1 VWTRLADL
9 PLGLIQNYPDVLVT
23 TQDLTRVAAACRKT
37 AVLMVSGDPAIV
49 DKALLATENSAMLLH
64 QAP

>member
-1 VWTRLADL
+1 
-9 PLGLIQNYPDVLVT
+9 
-23 TQDLTRVAAACRKT
+23 
-37 AVLMVSGDPAIV
+37 MVSGDPAVV